1 MYGGGGVRT
10 VLRTILLRE
19 WLHHPHTHTH
29 TGTAPVS
36 LIIRKYELQYCD
48 WSWSFMCSLT
58 TILPTQRVSRLS
70 WFFMLQCL
78 LESRRCYKARVF
90 AVRCQHFQKME
101 NLHRELDNI
110 WGRDR
115 TLPWWLRI
123 RKVKWWVAYK
133 PRLTSTITITSFM
146 YLTWNQFLFEF
157 THLYNFILFYIMYY
171 SWHVLYL
178 TYCFYCGFVE
188 C

>member
-1 MYGGGGVRT
+1 MNCNIVIGPDPLCVVWPQYYQRSVSHDYLDFSCCS
-10 VLRTILLRE
+10 VCWNHADTIR
-19 WLHHPHTHTH
+19 P
-29 TGTAPVS
+29 
-36 LIIRKYELQYCD
+36 RCLQ
-48 WSWSFMCSLT
+48 W
-58 TILPTQRVSRLS
+58 
-70 WFFMLQCL
+70 
-78 LESRRCYKARVF
+78 ESRRCYKARVF